1 MERIY
6 CVYIMTNPSNTVLY
20 IGMTG
25 NLSRRILEHKE
36 HLLPGF
42 TKKYNCT
49 KLVYVES
56 TDEPTGAIER
66 EMELKGWRRE
76 KKEALICSINPG
88 WRDLYDEMTS

>member
-1 MERIY
+1 MERVY

-25 NLSRRILEHKE
+25 NLARRVWEHKE

-49 KLVYVES
+49 KLVY
-56 TDEPTGAIER
+56 D
-66 EMELKGWRRE
+66 RRE
-76 KKEALICSINPG
+76 LLQMHLLKRLRYPSAN
-88 WRDLYDEMTS
+88 

>member
-1 MERIY
+1 MERVY

-25 NLSRRILEHKE
+25 NLARRVWEHKE
-36 HLLPGF
+36 HLIQGF

-49 KLVYVES
+49 KLVYVE
-56 TDEPTGAIER
+56 TADDPTAAIER
-66 EMELKGWRRE
+66 EKELKGWRRE
-76 KKEALICSINPG
+76 KKESLICTLNPE